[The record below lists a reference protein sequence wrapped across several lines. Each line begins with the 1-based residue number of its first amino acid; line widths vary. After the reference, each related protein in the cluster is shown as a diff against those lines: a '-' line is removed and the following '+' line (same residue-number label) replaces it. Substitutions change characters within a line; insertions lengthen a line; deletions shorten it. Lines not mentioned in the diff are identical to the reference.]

1 MTHQRLSATLPRDG
15 SQTRFPGFSF
25 LTLLVRNRSLVYQL
39 VRRDFEQRYVGSA
52 VGWVWGLIHPLV
64 LLAVYTFVFQG
75 LLRSHLP
82 RGEVTDKY
90 ALFLFAGMLPWL
102 LFSETL
108 QRSASSLIDYA
119 SLIKKSVFPAEI
131 VPLSIYLSTLISH
144 VLAMVLLVGAV
155 AVWEQQVSVTLLV
168 LPVYFVLVGM
178 LSLGL
183 AWIAAALHVYLRDTA
198 QVLAVVLIVWFWLTP
213 IFLTRRFTRTCLA
226 RNCAFCW
233 RSIRSRTSYAAIATV
248 FSETGCRPE
257 TTCLSSL
264 LLRSALSSSEAC
276 FSATPSGASRC
287 VVGRGGEQVS
297 GRW

>member
-1 MTHQRLSATLPRDG
+1 MGPK
-15 SQTRFPGFSF
+15 TRVPGFYF

-155 AVWEQQVSVTLLV
+155 AVWEQRVSVTLLV

-213 IFLTRRFTRTCLA
+213 IFLYEAVYENVFGEKLRVLLA
-226 RNCAFCW
+226 LNPLAYVVRGYRDSVLGNRLPAG
-233 RSIRSRTSYAAIATV
+233 SDVLVLATLAV
-248 FSETGCRPE
+248 C
-257 TTCLSSL
+257 SL
-264 LLRSALSSSEAC
+264 VIGGLFFRY
-276 FSATPSGASRC
+276 TK
-287 VVGRGGEQVS
+287 RGFADVL
-297 GRW
+297 

>member
-1 MTHQRLSATLPRDG
+1 MGPRN
-15 SQTRFPGFSF
+15 RIPGFYF
-25 LTLLVRNRSLVYQL
+25 LTLVVRNRSLVYQL

-155 AVWEQQVSVTLLV
+155 AIWEQQASVTLLV
-168 LPVYFVLVGM
+168 LPAYFVLVGM

-198 QVLAVVLIVWFWLTP
+198 QVLAVVLVVWFWLTP
-213 IFLTRRFTRTCLA
+213 IFLYEAVYENVFGEKLRLLLA
-226 RNCAFCW
+226 LNPLAYVVRGYRDSVLGN
-233 RSIRSRTSYAAIATV
+233 RLP
-248 FSETGCRPE
+248 GPE
-257 TTCLSSL
+257 ATCLSSL
-264 LLRSALSSSEAC
+264 LLRFAPSSSEAC
-276 FSATPSGASRC
+276 FSATPSGALRMC
-287 VVGRGGEQVS
+287 CRPGGRS
-297 GRW
+297 K